1 MGHCAISRLP
11 EKRPHEASLTVCIKY
26 VTKTVN
32 DLYGLAVGKRVQV
45 IEIANFRIFGTATLY
60 FAITGL
66 LNETTELSRN
76 CDKFLKTCSWEMKL
90 SVGAHGTYGI
100 GDVSESG
107 VSSIEPCA
115 LADDECIDLMVKNYV
130 MAVPTPLTFQNV
142 AAHGA
147 ELGCPASIVEKAAW
161 PAPQHE
167 RSISKIY
174 KAGIECLFGSD
185 SGTPLLKHGEQH
197 GEFQCMVKAGI
208 SPIDRLPVATR
219 RCAEF
224 MGWND
229 RPGTLEE
236 GKLADIVAINGD
248 PLKDMRD
255 MDKKSM
261 NFVMKEGVIYKK
273 DDLPV
278 VR

>member
-1 MGHCAISRLP
+1 
-11 EKRPHEASLTVCIKY
+11 
-26 VTKTVN
+26 
-32 DLYGLAVGKRVQV
+32 
-45 IEIANFRIFGTATLY
+45 
-60 FAITGL
+60 
-66 LNETTELSRN
+66 
-76 CDKFLKTCSWEMKL
+76 
-90 SVGAHGTYGI
+90 
-100 GDVSESG
+100 
-107 VSSIEPCA
+107 
-115 LADDECIDLMVKNYV
+115 MVKNHV

-147 ELGCPASIVEKAAW
+147 ELGCPASSVERAAW

-167 RSISKIY
+167 RSLGGIY
-174 KAGIECLFGSD
+174 KVGAECLFGAD

-208 SPIDRLPVATR
+208 SPIDRLLGATC

-224 MGWND
+224 MGWDD

-236 GKLADIVAINGD
+236 GKLADIVAIDGD

-255 MDKKSM
+255 INKKSM

-273 DDLPV
+273 DDLSV